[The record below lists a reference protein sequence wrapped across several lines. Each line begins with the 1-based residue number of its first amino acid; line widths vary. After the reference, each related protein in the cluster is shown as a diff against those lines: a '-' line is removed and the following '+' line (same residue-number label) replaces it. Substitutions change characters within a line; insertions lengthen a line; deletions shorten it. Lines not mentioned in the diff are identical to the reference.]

1 MIMTIQQEVENFAR
15 DLKEEKI
22 SPKYILGAFGDTT
35 DKSDTGIIA
44 EEIRP
49 EKGTYIRFLGCSYLF
64 KTCPF
69 GNIPTA
75 LIELYTMPKR
85 LLSRTIIDIQKDKLL
100 LATFLFYFFIRRKKF
115 LEYLNYYSNTMYNA
129 VLGYIILDEERFNTF
144 HRELRRVN
152 EIVFNNNHRLSKPLK
167 KIFEIIIYLI
177 DFDSAYRW
185 ALQDV
190 LSIVDKK
197 NEPRKEFLRL
207 INIAIERYNDEQVK
221 NKLRA
226 LKKLHLIF
234 LLPYYKKMI
243 TTFLQ
248 ELDTEKIKFDEDDNY
263 FILKRKLYNFNGL
276 DFATRL
282 KERQRLDKEKGHI
295 PINVNL
301 DNIEL
306 YG

>member
-1 MIMTIQQEVENFAR
+1 MTIKEEVENFA
-15 DLKEEKI
+15 KELEGGLL
-22 SPKYILGAFGDTT
+22 PKYLFGAFGDTT

-44 EEIRP
+44 EIIRP
-49 EKGTYIRFLGCSYLF
+49 EQGTYIRLLGCSYLF
-64 KTCPF
+64 KSCPF

-85 LLSRTIIDIQKDKLL
+85 LLSRTVIDIQRDKLL
-100 LATFLFYFFIRRKKF
+100 LITFLFYFFIRKKKF
-115 LEYLNYYSNTMYNA
+115 LEYLNYYSSTMYNA
-129 VLGYIILDEERFNTF
+129 VLGYIILDEARFNTF
-144 HRELRRVN
+144 QRELRRVN
-152 EIVFNNNHRLSKPLK
+152 EIVFNNEHKLSPPLK

-197 NEPRKEFLRL
+197 NNPRKEFIRL
-207 INIAIERYNDEQVK
+207 IDIAIERYNDEQVK

-226 LKKLHLIF
+226 LKKLHIIF
-234 LLPYYKKMI
+234 LIPYYKKMLK
-243 TTFLQ
+243 TFLQ
-248 ELDTEKIKFDEDDNY
+248 ELDIEKVKFDEDDNY
-263 FILKRKLYNFNGL
+263 FILKRKFYNFYGL
-276 DFATRL
+276 VFETRL
-282 KERQRLDKEKGHI
+282 KERQKIDKEKGHI

-301 DNIEL
+301 ENVEL